1 MRQQNDCRKSL
12 GHRTSMRKFL
22 DIPVAKRRRSLEIGS
37 LRRNVCHYGV
47 PDRIL
52 TPRNGNAQGVAGSG
66 FPWDALG
73 AAAAR
78 QSRQRRTQHQAQA
91 SHSAVQADQRQ
102 VLVDRPVFDPEVLR
116 AAEEYSRRLS
126 NLIRS
131 MQYCE
136 CDCAPAVI
144 ARLDRATQYPEAA
157 VTERN
162 GRGVLDPRMRGDDI
176 RGCGGLPRYIQ
187 PLTSLQKLEV

>member
-1 MRQQNDCRKSL
+1 M
-12 GHRTSMRKFL
+12 
-22 DIPVAKRRRSLEIGS
+22 
-37 LRRNVCHYGV
+37 GV
-47 PDRIL
+47 RWAP
-52 TPRNGNAQGVAGSG
+52 
-66 FPWDALG
+66 
-73 AAAAR
+73 
-78 QSRQRRTQHQAQA
+78 QRRANRA
-91 SHSAVQADQRQ
+91 SEELNTRLKLRIQPFKLTRRQ
-102 VLVDRPVFDPEVLR
+102 VLIDRPVFDPEVLR

-157 VTERN
+157 VTEPN